1 MLWKRYA
8 NPLELLK
15 TYSLEATAD
24 FFFYLMDKD
33 KEELLWDMWVHTS
46 MEKSFKEFKKMQN
59 VQSIRK
65 KQKTSVVTDEQEKE
79 LLKFASQFVN
89 INQQNKEGD

>member
-1 MLWKRYA
+1 MWKRYA

-24 FFFYLMDKD
+24 FLFYLMDKD

-59 VQSIRK
+59 VQSLRK
-65 KQKTSVVTDEQEKE
+65 KQKTSIVTDEQEKE

-89 INQQNKEGD
+89 INQQKKEDD

>member
-59 VQSIRK
+59 VQSVRK

>member
-24 FFFYLMDKD
+24 FLFYLMDKD

-59 VQSIRK
+59 VQSLRK
-65 KQKTSVVTDEQEKE
+65 KQKTSIVTDEQEKE

-89 INQQNKEGD
+89 INQQKKEDD

>member
-1 MLWKRYA
+1 
-8 NPLELLK
+8 
-15 TYSLEATAD
+15 
-24 FFFYLMDKD
+24 MDKD